1 MCVRERE
8 SELLVMALGTHCCPL
23 IGIDDDCWTF
33 RSFLEKHKTQQV
45 SCQGHIPPRGL
56 CLKAKML
63 TILPPPQG
71 LLADDNPPVTMWIT
85 RSVLELV
92 GRASSAVPSQGQW
105 GRGLSRWHWASEFP
119 VTAPL
124 GSSAG
129 QSHSHSCTLL
139 LIVFQQ
145 QAKAKVEE
153 KEIQSPVNGNIL
165 LSLILFRWWL

>member
-1 MCVRERE
+1 MPPNDYGVPTKTDHQIPIRHQEGRGQGMCVRERE

-71 LLADDNPPVTMWIT
+71 LLADDNPPVTM
-85 RSVLELV
+85 
-92 GRASSAVPSQGQW
+92 
-105 GRGLSRWHWASEFP
+105 
-119 VTAPL
+119 
-124 GSSAG
+124 
-129 QSHSHSCTLL
+129 
-139 LIVFQQ
+139 
-145 QAKAKVEE
+145 
-153 KEIQSPVNGNIL
+153 
-165 LSLILFRWWL
+165 